1 MKKRKDK
8 LEVELLEA
16 RALSVSATRNVE
28 RLERYEGEGAS
39 EDEEEGK
46 SRSGCLGIS
55 RTVGLSSTLIAIFS
69 LKARD

>member
-1 MKKRKDK
+1 MLVFLQESLEDVKKRKDK

-28 RLERYEGEGAS
+28 RLERYDGEGAS

-46 SRSGCLGIS
+46 FGCSRKCSERIRCS
-55 RTVGLSSTLIAIFS
+55 
-69 LKARD
+69 

>member
-46 SRSGCLGIS
+46 FG
-55 RTVGLSSTLIAIFS
+55 GLRECS
-69 LKARD
+69 